1 MTKRPR
7 IALAF
12 LLVVALGGVAWQ
24 ALRQREPI
32 YQGKPLSFWLKGFQ
46 LDDWPGKPGFDQT
59 CEAVRETGTN
69 SFPIL
74 LHMFRARDSDLKRNV
89 ISFGRKLH
97 LTKLE
102 YTTADS
108 QQWAARQGF
117 FALGKNAK
125 YAVPALVEIYEE
137 RTAQSELKSHCL
149 GYIAEILESVKDE
162 DIDASEDVVKALKR
176 ILAQRHR

>member
-89 ISFGRKLH
+89 ISFGRK
-97 LTKLE
+97 
-102 YTTADS
+102 
-108 QQWAARQGF
+108 AARQGF